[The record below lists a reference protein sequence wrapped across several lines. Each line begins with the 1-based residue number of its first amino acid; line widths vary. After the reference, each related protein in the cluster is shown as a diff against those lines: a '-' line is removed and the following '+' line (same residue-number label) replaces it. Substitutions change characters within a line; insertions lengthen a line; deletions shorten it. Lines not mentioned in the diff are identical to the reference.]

1 MDSNNQGAIAAQRLL
16 MGLADNPRGFMD
28 PLAPM
33 RDAFRAQEEAL
44 SGREGRDGGMSYM
57 TVPF

>member
-1 MDSNNQGAIAAQRLL
+1 MESNGWDAMAAQRTL
-16 MGLADNPRGFMD
+16 MGLADNPRGLD

-44 SGREGRDGGMSYM
+44 SGRSGRPGHRDYM
-57 TVPF
+57 TMPF